1 MLLMYG
7 DWKVSCRKFPF
18 TQGLEGIPKK
28 TYTKWFDY
36 DIIKENVFVRNR
48 RAGDRIAIDKEGNTQ
63 KLKSYFVNEKIPS
76 DKRDKIPLIA
86 EKERILWIVGY
97 RQSKAY
103 QVTEQTKTVLEIT
116 INGGT

>member
-1 MLLMYG
+1 M
-7 DWKVSCRKFPF
+7 
-18 TQGLEGIPKK
+18 GIPIN
-28 TYTKWFDY
+28 TYKKWFFY
-36 DIIKENVFVRNR
+36 YIIKENVFVRNR